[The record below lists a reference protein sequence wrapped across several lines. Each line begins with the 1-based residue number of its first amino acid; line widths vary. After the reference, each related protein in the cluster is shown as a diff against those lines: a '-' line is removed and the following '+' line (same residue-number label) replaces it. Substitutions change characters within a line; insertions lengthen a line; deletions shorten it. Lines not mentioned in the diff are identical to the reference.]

1 MPDAFAF
8 GWLACFQRLA
18 FHFHIDLDIAVSGID
33 VGVSE
38 PALHDTD
45 IIWVWLFWN
54 RENRPFSQ

>member
-38 PALHDTD
+38 LALHDTD
-45 IIWVWLFWN
+45 IISRL
-54 RENRPFSQ
+54 E